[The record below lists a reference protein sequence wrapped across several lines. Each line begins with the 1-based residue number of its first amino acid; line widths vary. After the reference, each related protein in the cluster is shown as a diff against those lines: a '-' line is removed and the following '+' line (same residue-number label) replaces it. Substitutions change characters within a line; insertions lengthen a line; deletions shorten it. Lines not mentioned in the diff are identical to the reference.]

1 MSIDRRHCRRRF
13 LRGALAL
20 AGAGVLAA
28 CGALPPATSDP
39 AARVRRLGLFHVGTD
54 HVPASLDPLLEELGR
69 LGYRQDQNLAADWR
83 NLPNETAAETAA
95 REFVANSVDLIVA
108 FENQTMRAVR
118 NATSTIPVVFLHV
131 DDPVANG
138 WIQSLAHPGG
148 NLTGFV
154 GAPDLPDKR
163 IEYFK
168 TLVPTL
174 RKLLILSDPGDPVTP
189 RVLPVARKA
198 TAALGIEAVERE
210 VTTPESLQEVFADL
224 RPGDADG
231 VFIASRNVQ
240 TNFTLPII
248 RLGQERRLPV
258 ASHRKEFV
266 ADGALFSY
274 GPDQAETGRAG
285 AHLVARILEGAKP
298 ADLPVEQRDAIELVV
313 NLTTARSLGL
323 TIPQSVLVQASQV
336 VE

>member
-1 MSIDRRHCRRRF
+1 
-13 LRGALAL
+13 
-20 AGAGVLAA
+20 
-28 CGALPPATSDP
+28 
-39 AARVRRLGLFHVGTD
+39 
-54 HVPASLDPLLEELGR
+54 
-69 LGYRQDQNLAADWR
+69 
-83 NLPNETAAETAA
+83 
-95 REFVANSVDLIVA
+95 
-108 FENQTMRAVR
+108 
-118 NATSTIPVVFLHV
+118 
-131 DDPVANG
+131 
-138 WIQSLAHPGG
+138 
-148 NLTGFV
+148 
-154 GAPDLPDKR
+154 
-163 IEYFK
+163 
-168 TLVPTL
+168 
-174 RKLLILSDPGDPVTP
+174 
-189 RVLPVARKA
+189 VARKA